1 MKAIKNKD
9 KDCHNRTTRVGIK
22 EIAAEAGVSPTT
34 VSNVALGKTERI
46 SEKTVQRVQRLL
58 EEKKYVPS
66 MGNRLLSGK
75 YSCVVGVMIGK
86 NFKNAE
92 AGEAA
97 LWIREVEKEIYRCG
111 CYMLLHVAVSEEEIL
126 RLAMMWKMEGI
137 ILTGFEGK
145 MEESVRSRCA
155 IPVIS
160 AKIGNAVETELEAG
174 ELMGRYVLN
183 YGHRSVCFM
192 DDENAHAYWRG
203 MKRAFQNEKAASVQ
217 VKYLQLPSDRD
228 NRIDFYKKN
237 LAREAFEEKLLVFAN
252 EYHAAE
258 AMGYLGDM
266 GILVPGEVSVAS
278 FGDDIFAPLMRPG
291 LTVVKM
297 NPLQSAVKTVE
308 MLYALMRDETVNP
321 GKERIEL
328 VLRDSVK

>member
-1 MKAIKNKD
+1 MKNKE
-9 KDCHNRTTRVGIK
+9 N
-22 EIAAEAGVSPTT
+22 
-34 VSNVALGKTERI
+34 
-46 SEKTVQRVQRLL
+46 
-58 EEKKYVPS
+58 
-66 MGNRLLSGK
+66 
-75 YSCVVGVMIGK
+75 
-86 NFKNAE
+86 
-92 AGEAA
+92 
-97 LWIREVEKEIYRCG
+97 
-111 CYMLLHVAVSEEEIL
+111 IL
-126 RLAMMWKMEGI
+126 PE
-137 ILTGFEGK
+137 
-145 MEESVRSRCA
+145 
-155 IPVIS
+155 
-160 AKIGNAVETELEAG
+160 
-174 ELMGRYVLN
+174 
-183 YGHRSVCFM
+183 
-192 DDENAHAYWRG
+192 
-203 MKRAFQNEKAASVQ
+203 
-217 VKYLQLPSDRD
+217 
-228 NRIDFYKKN
+228 DFYKKN